1 MAWYLITKW
10 FGTFLCDETTVQR
23 EILFPKQGKE
33 IVQRL
38 REIEKNTIL
47 DEEKNIVKNT
57 KVIVNEK
64 RLQDLGSYQ
73 NDEPVFRTIRIPPEQ
88 YGFSQELLHEVSMLI
103 AQDRIHKQLQSED
116 LQLIQMVNALD
127 DLVQTANLLS
137 ERLSCWSLLPTSKK
151 KVKPFEKTL
160 CAVNDEIARL
170 QDQIEKDMKTIAP
183 NTSWIIGP
191 LIGARLIALAGGMQ
205 KMAMMPASTIQIL
218 GAEKALFRFK
228 KDGGRPPKHG
238 VIFQHPMINGAP
250 KTQRGRI
257 ARLLA
262 TKLSTAIKADV
273 FTKNDITDQ
282 LQEDIKTR
290 LEEIRKKKRTEKI
303 LFFFLF

>member
-1 MAWYLITKW
+1 MAQYLITKW
-10 FGTFLCDETTVQR
+10 FGTFLCDGTTVQR

-33 IVQRL
+33 IVRRL
-38 REIEKNTIL
+38 REIEKNNIL
-47 DEEKNIVKNT
+47 AEEKKIAENT
-57 KVIVNEK
+57 DVIVNEK

-73 NDEPVFRTIRIPPEQ
+73 KETLVFRTILIHPEQ
-88 YGFSQELLHEVSMLI
+88 YGFSQELLHEVSILI
-103 AQDRIHKQLQSED
+103 AQEKVTEQLHSED

-160 CAVNDEIARL
+160 STVNDEIARL
-170 QDQIEKDMKTIAP
+170 QDQIERDMKTIAP
-183 NTSWIIGP
+183 NTSRIIGP

-228 KDGGRPPKHG
+228 KDGGKPPKHG
-238 VIFQHPMINGAP
+238 VIFQHPTINGAP
-250 KTQRGRI
+250 KTQRGKI

-273 FTKNDITDQ
+273 FTKRDIADQ
-282 LQEDIKTR
+282 LQGDIKTR
-290 LEEIRKKKRTEKI
+290 LEEIRKK
-303 LFFFLF
+303 